1 MRRITYAAGIANEHP
16 PVVPEV
22 LRLALP
28 AIATGLLSTAVFLA
42 DRLML
47 ARHHQD
53 ALASMQLQG
62 PLLWSVTSVFM
73 AACAGTVA
81 LVARSTGAG
90 DLVRARAVARASLRL
105 AFGIGLVVAI
115 VGVAGLDAIVVLFGP
130 AEPHL
135 RALSA
140 DYLLVTFAMLPAT
153 FVATSAS
160 MILAGWGDTRS
171 PLFAGFLANGL
182 NIAVNALLIYGARV
196 GPVQFPELGVQ
207 GAAIGTATAF
217 VVEAIVLIVIL
228 GRRSHPLCIAAL
240 WRRDDPEHGSADVV
254 ARRDVL
260 RISAPAVAE
269 RIVVH
274 IGFLAYAKAITSL
287 GPLAMAANQA
297 LITVESICFL
307 CADGFGIAAATV
319 MGQRLGRGDP
329 EGAKHGGVVA
339 TTLATVSITVV
350 GVLLWLTGRWTVPVF
365 VAPGQDGTALVAL
378 GLSVL
383 PLLAL
388 AQPFM
393 TSSIVLAQGLRGAGD
408 TRSPLVSALV
418 GGLGV
423 RVTLAWGFAIAL
435 GLGLSGIWW
444 ASTIDWAVR
453 TAILVAI
460 FKRAAWTKLRV

>member
-1 MRRITYAAGIANEHP
+1 MLQGIANEHP

-28 AIATGLLSTAVFLA
+28 AIATGLLSTTVFLA

-47 ARHHQD
+47 ARYHVD

-90 DLVRARAVARASLRL
+90 DLTRARAVARASLRL
-105 AFGIGLVVAI
+105 AFGIGVAVAV
-115 VGVAGLDAIVVLFGP
+115 VGVVGLDAIVVLFGP
-130 AEPHL
+130 SEPHL

-140 DYLLVTFAMLPAT
+140 DYLAITFAMLPAT

-171 PLFAGFLANGL
+171 PLLAGLVANAL
-182 NIAVNALLIYGARV
+182 NIVINALLIFGARA
-196 GPVQFPELGVQ
+196 GPLHFPALGVQ

-217 VVEAIVLIVIL
+217 VVEAIVLVAIL
-228 GRRSHPLCIAAL
+228 GRRSHPLSIAAL
-240 WRRDDPEHGSADVV
+240 WRREDPEHGAGDAT

-260 RISAPAVAE
+260 RLSAPAVAE

-274 IGFLAYAKAITSL
+274 IGFLAYAKAITAL

-319 MGQRLGRGDP
+319 MGQRLGRGDID
-329 EGAKHGGVVA
+329 GAKHGGVVA

-350 GVLLWLTGRWTVPVF
+350 GALLWLTGPVSVPVF

-378 GLSVL
+378 ALSVL

-393 TSSIVLAQGLRGAGD
+393 TASIVLAQGLRGAGD
-408 TRSPLVSALV
+408 TRSPLVSALI
-418 GGLGV
+418 GGLAV
-423 RVTLAWGFAIAL
+423 RVSLAWLFALALDL
-435 GLGLSGIWW
+435 GLVGIWW
-444 ASTIDWAVR
+444 ASTIDWIIR
-453 TAILVAI
+453 TAVLVVI
-460 FKRAAWTKLRV
+460 FRGAAWTKLRV

>member
-1 MRRITYAAGIANEHP
+1 
-16 PVVPEV
+16 VPEV

-47 ARHHQD
+47 ARYHQD

-73 AACAGTVA
+73 AMCAGTVA

-90 DLVRARAVARASLRL
+90 DLARARAVARASLRL
-105 AFGIGLVVAI
+105 AFAIGVVVAV
-115 VGVAGLDAIVVLFGP
+115 VGVVFLDPIVALFGP
-130 AEPHL
+130 REPHL

-140 DYLLVTFAMLPAT
+140 SYLGITFAMLPAT

-171 PLFAGFLANGL
+171 PLFAGLLANAI
-182 NIAVNALLIYGARV
+182 NIAINSVLIFGVDV
-196 GPVQFPELGVQ
+196 GPLHTPELGVQ
-207 GAAIGTATAF
+207 GAAIGTAVAF
-217 VVEAIVLIVIL
+217 AIEAIVLLAIL
-228 GRRSHPLCIAAL
+228 GRRTHPLCVAAM
-240 WRRDDPEHGSADVV
+240 WRRSDPEHGKGDSTAL
-254 ARRDVL
+254 RDVL
-260 RISAPAVAE
+260 RLGGPAVAE
-269 RIVVH
+269 RVVVH
-274 IGFLAYAKAITSL
+274 IGFLAYAKAITEL

-307 CADGFGIAAATV
+307 GADGFAIAAATV

-329 EGAKHGGVVA
+329 TGARHGGAAA
-339 TTLATVSITVV
+339 TWFATVSITVV
-350 GVLLWLTGRWTVPVF
+350 GLVLWLTGRWTVPVF
-365 VAPGQDGTALVAL
+365 VAPGQDGTALVAVAL
-378 GLSVL
+378 GVL

-408 TRSPLVSALV
+408 TRSPLVAAV
-418 GGLGV
+418 FGGLAI
-423 RVTLAWGFAIAL
+423 RVSLAWVLGVTFDL
-435 GLGLSGIWW
+435 GLVGIWW
-444 ASTIDWAVR
+444 ASTIDWVVR

-460 FKRAAWTKLRV
+460 FRRGAWTKLRV